1 MQTLLATTAEEAA
14 LVLRN
19 EDSNEKWNSLLYSKN
34 IRDNK
39 VYGKITFGSPNA
51 MPRKDVLDVNMDE
64 SVTEFSLPRS
74 PNKDN
79 ATDENTEEAAEGGL
93 WVWGQVFDA
102 LDTDTQLATRPRQ
115 HSSILTWAK

>member
-1 MQTLLATTAEEAA
+1 MSKIWNPAIRGQNARKITP
-14 LVLRN
+14 
-19 EDSNEKWNSLLYSKN
+19 SKSKHINEKWNSLLYSKN

-74 PNKDN
+74 TNKSN
-79 ATDENTEEAAEGGL
+79 TTDENIEEIAEGGL
-93 WVWGQVFDA
+93 WIWGQVFDA
-102 LDTDTQLATRPRQ
+102 DIQSRGFRVRR
-115 HSSILTWAK
+115 